1 MHSSRQAEYV
11 IEYMAAAGL
20 GLIVH
25 WLEDD
30 LSMPV
35 EELIALLGA
44 ILFKGPLA
52 AGLSVVRLP
61 GG

>member
-35 EELIALLGA
+35 EELTQVATYLE
-44 ILFKGPLA
+44 KRSP
-52 AGLSVVRLP
+52 
-61 GG
+61 